1 MKSNRI
7 WSLTTYFSQS
17 LFYTCIKMNS
27 KYLFNLFIYRLHF
40 AYPTTTNNEKVSSLP
55 IIEYLKIL
63 LNAEQSFN
71 RFVTCSKQMLSCYTL
86 LHQLEDSCSFWIQ
99 WVKIKKKKFKIK
111 VARASKKS
119 LAGFFEYLHSTPKF
133 KTVCQ
138 REFDLAILGR
148 TVCRQI
154 HNINVYFFK
163 KNYSY
168 TFIF

>member
-1 MKSNRI
+1 MLKMVNKKKFKVFTAWVISSNHATTHHDGNIIHQYLLFVHYFPPHFQPTVLFELYFCPNDVIINVKSNRI
-7 WSLTTYFSQS
+7 WSLTSYFSQS
-17 LFYTCIKMNS
+17 LFYSCIKKNS

-99 WVKIKKKKFKIK
+99 
-111 VARASKKS
+111 
-119 LAGFFEYLHSTPKF
+119 
-133 KTVCQ
+133 
-138 REFDLAILGR
+138 
-148 TVCRQI
+148 
-154 HNINVYFFK
+154 
-163 KNYSY
+163 
-168 TFIF
+168 